1 MAVKVKSENDLLAQ
15 SLIIEVK
22 TLQALIAE
30 TGKWTAASSQG
41 RLEAAGM
48 WKWRW

>member
-1 MAVKVKSENDLLAQ
+1 VAVKVKSENDLLAQ

-30 TGKWTAASSQG
+30 TGK
-41 RLEAAGM
+41 
-48 WKWRW
+48 